1 MKRNILLLVGS
12 AALLVWLG
20 SCGGTVGALISIRS
34 DKAAYIGTV
43 PFEAP
48 LFYQKGTEMVGP
60 DAELAARIVASIKSA
75 LSEPG
80 DDREVTLRYITR
92 SYATLIP
99 ALENGEAHFVL
110 GVFGVSESRKER
122 VSFSKPYYTSQ
133 LGLAI
138 NPVMNDLR
146 PELLKNVTIGVREA
160 TVVEEVVKQ
169 KFPSVKTAPF
179 KAVDDGVLA
188 LRRGEI
194 DALIDDRYM
203 LAYSLDSVPGSKG
216 LELVPGDVGK
226 VECAV
231 AVRKGDEELLK
242 IVNDSIAKVQ
252 SEDLYTQWTAE
263 HVGER
268 LAQVQERHKVRMKQE
283 QGPRNIE
290 IRVSK
295 DASYN
300 FDIYKMANLSF
311 QLKNSKTG
319 EKSRSSRIRFRRKV
333 GTSSA
338 TIIPGN
344 YTLSL
349 PKFGFNQRIDIT
361 KDDPDKVTFSIRL
374 KTGGQIIFE
383 KS

>member
-1 MKRNILLLVGS
+1 MKKTILLMAGL
-12 AALLVWLG
+12 AAVLVWLG
-20 SCGGTVGALISIRS
+20 SCGSSSALISIKG
-34 DKAAYIGTV
+34 DKAANIGTV

-48 LFYQKGTEMVGP
+48 LYYQKGTEMVGP
-60 DAELAARIVASIKSA
+60 DAELASRIVESLNSA

-80 DDREVTLRYITR
+80 NTQKITLRYITR

-99 ALENGEAHFVL
+99 ALENEEAHFVL

-122 VSFSKPYYTSQ
+122 VSFSTPYYTSQ

-138 NPVMNDLR
+138 NPVTNDLR

-169 KFPSVKTAPF
+169 KFPSAKTAPF

-188 LRRGEI
+188 LRRGEV
-194 DALIDDRYM
+194 DAIIDDRNM
-203 LAYSLDSVPGSKG
+203 LAYSLDTVPGSKG

-252 SEDLYTQWTAE
+252 SEGLYAQWTAE

-268 LAQVQERHKVRMKQE
+268 LAQVEERHAVRIKQE

-290 IRVSK
+290 ILVSK

-311 QLKNSKTG
+311 QLTNSKTG

-333 GTSSA
+333 GSSSA

-349 PKFGFNQRIDIT
+349 PKFGFKQKIDIT

-374 KTGGQIIFE
+374 KTGGQIIFQ
-383 KS
+383 KG